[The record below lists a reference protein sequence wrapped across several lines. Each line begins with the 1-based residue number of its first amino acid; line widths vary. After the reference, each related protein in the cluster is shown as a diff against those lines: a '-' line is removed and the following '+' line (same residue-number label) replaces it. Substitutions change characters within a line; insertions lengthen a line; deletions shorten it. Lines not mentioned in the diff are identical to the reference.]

1 MDFKPIID
9 RLFVSWK
16 TTVLGL
22 GILAVCFLLVFLDK
36 ASLTEV
42 STFTLGGFYLLFLK
56 DENGK
61 AARKSVSTKEKN
73 KARSAQEE
81 SEQEFD

>member
-1 MDFKPIID
+1 MFEPLIN
-9 RLFVSWK
+9 RLFKSWK

-22 GILAVCFLLVFLDK
+22 AIIVVCFVLVFLEK

-42 STFTLGGFYLLFLK
+42 STFTIGGFYLLFLK

-61 AARKSVSTKEKN
+61 AAGSPVKGKEKA
-73 KARSAQEE
+73 KTRKTQEE

>member
-1 MDFKPIID
+1 MDFKPIIE
-9 RLFVSWK
+9 RLFVNWK
-16 TTVLGL
+16 STLLGL
-22 GILAVCFLLVFLDK
+22 SILFVCFLLVFLDK

-61 AARKSVSTKEKN
+61 TTNRRK
-73 KARSAQEE
+73 KAKGEE
-81 SEQEFD
+81 EIG

>member
-1 MDFKPIID
+1 MGFKPVID

-56 DENGK
+56 EENGK
-61 AARKSVSTKEKN
+61 AAGSPVQGKEKA
-73 KARSAQEE
+73 KTRKTQEE

>member
-1 MDFKPIID
+1 MGFKPVID

-16 TTVLGL
+16 TTVLGV

-56 DENGK
+56 EENGK
-61 AARKSVSTKEKN
+61 AAGKSVSPKEKN
-73 KARSAQEE
+73 KTRAAQEE